1 MKFTPEFD
9 YKSINE
15 LTAGHIAADPNS
27 PGHLAIV
34 ASDRVTTLIALP
46 LDGLL
51 QCMIHE
57 NVVSVVQYRGETI
70 VEVSLLGAFSI
81 TGEDLLRL
89 ETTFVM
95 LEGQDRYLP
104 FVGPQRK
111 TRLLNLG
118 TGQIKP
124 ANDPVRA
131 DVALPAFR
139 LGVQESGKPVL
150 WVYESQAFRELGK
163 RHLWH

>member
-15 LTAGHIAADPNS
+15 LTAGHIAPDPNS
-27 PGHLAIV
+27 PGYLAIV
-34 ASDRVTTLIALP
+34 ASDRVPTLISLP

-51 QCMIHE
+51 RCMIHE
-57 NVVSVVQYRGETI
+57 NVASVVQYRGETI
-70 VEVSLLGAFSI
+70 MEVSLLGAFSI
-81 TGEDLLRL
+81 TGENLLRL

-104 FVGPQRK
+104 FVGPQNK

-118 TGQIKP
+118 TGQITP
-124 ANDPVRA
+124 ANAPVRA

-150 WVYESQAFRELGK
+150 WVYESQAFRELGR